1 MGQESNV
8 SFVPLQIRFENLL
21 TADRV
26 VIEVFFEQK
35 TNFLVKRNIVSL
47 VTCLMLHFYV
57 YVT

>member
-1 MGQESNV
+1 M
-8 SFVPLQIRFENLL
+8 PLQIRFENLL

-35 TNFLVKRNIVSL
+35 TNFLVKHNTVSL